1 MKKKVIIIP
10 ADEAEN
16 GDHAALYWKGHW
28 DGFFSFEFVCVCVCV

>member
-16 GDHAALYWKGHW
+16 GDHAALCWKGHQ
-28 DGFFSFEFVCVCVCV
+28 GSF